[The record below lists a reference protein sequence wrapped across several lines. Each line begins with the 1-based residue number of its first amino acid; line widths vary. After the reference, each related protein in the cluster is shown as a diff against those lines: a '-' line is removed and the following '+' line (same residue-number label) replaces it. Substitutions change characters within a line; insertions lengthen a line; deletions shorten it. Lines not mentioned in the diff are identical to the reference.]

1 MFTGLIEQ
9 VGVIESITTT
19 SAGIELRIRA
29 DYDSLVEGESI
40 AIGGVW
46 FTVAAM
52 VVTVGRSSIGEWLP
66 RQRVNL
72 ARAMRADARL
82 GGHMVQGHVDGVGI
96 VERISRQGDALLIDV
111 ALPHGLSET
120 LVSHGSVSLDGVS
133 LTVSALE
140 RDKLQVAL
148 IDYTLQHT
156 SLGGLVEGNKVNV
169 ETDVIGKYVQ
179 RLVAPYLNR

>member
-1 MFTGLIEQ
+1 MLSFG
-9 VGVIESITTT
+9 
-19 SAGIELRIRA
+19 
-29 DYDSLVEGESI
+29 EG
-40 AIGGVW
+40 W

-52 VVTVGRSSIGEWLP
+52 VVTVGRSSIGDWLP
-66 RQRVNL
+66 RT
-72 ARAMRADARL
+72 ARESRASDAGGCSTRRTHGPGSCRRRRDRREDIATGGCAVDRCGAPSRAL
-82 GGHMVQGHVDGVGI
+82 GNT
-96 VERISRQGDALLIDV
+96 
-111 ALPHGLSET
+111 GL
-120 LVSHGSVSLDGVS
+120 HGSVALDGVS

-140 RDKLQVAL
+140 GDKLQVAL